1 MHHESR
7 IGHLGGCLSCL
18 DALLFLFNDWMDRR
32 NDVFLLSKGHAAGA
46 LYIALWSVNELGEED
61 LAGFCRDC
69 TRLAGHPIGRAMPAI
84 EFSTG
89 SLGHGLSLAAGMALG
104 KRLAGEPGRV
114 FCLTSD
120 GEWQE
125 GSTWEGLIFLM
136 HHRLTNLTVLIDSNK
151 LQAFGTTEAV
161 ASMEPLRQ
169 RIEAF
174 GATTIECDGHDFTAI
189 RSALEAPAPTPKVVI
204 LHTVK
209 GKGVSFMENRIEWH
223 YNTLTDEHL
232 ACALK
237 DVDAL

>member
-1 MHHESR
+1 LNLLQKNARKRLLRMHHESR

-32 NDVFLLSKGHAAGA
+32 NDVFLLSKATPPG
-46 LYIALWSVNELGEED
+46 
-61 LAGFCRDC
+61 RC
-69 TRLAGHPIGRAMPAI
+69 TSRSGPSTSWEKRIWPFLPRLHQACGHPIGRQCLPLNSPPAAWARP
-84 EFSTG
+84 
-89 SLGHGLSLAAGMALG
+89 LSRRGECPG
-104 KRLAGEPGRV
+104 KRLAAKPGRV

-174 GATTIECDGHDFTAI
+174 GATTI
-189 RSALEAPAPTPKVVI
+189 RV
-204 LHTVK
+204 
-209 GKGVSFMENRIEWH
+209 
-223 YNTLTDEHL
+223 
-232 ACALK
+232 
-237 DVDAL
+237 